1 MKKRIRIVIF
11 ALLLV
16 VCSASLCACGILG
29 NGDGNTA
36 KAAVVATVAEEHD
49 NYTLY
54 DLTADGKHVG
64 VRIAGTFFGISARDL
79 YVDIY
84 YDGAGWNE
92 SDLTTAEKEAK
103 ENLQAAV
110 NEIVLA
116 ANTVNEVCNTLL
128 DGSGNGPSDICRYNN
143 AEPGARLEINYHTY
157 KMLSLAKQMY
167 AETDGRFNPALFRA
181 VDLWGFS
188 ARFTDGVYKRYTQ
201 NYDRA
206 FDYVNNSYPLP
217 DEKFVAAFADED
229 FVRFDDVTEEVD
241 GKYFVTKSAATVTV
255 DGVTYSRWIDLGG
268 IAKGYVCDLI
278 EQTLASKDLTKYYAS
293 VGDSSAVCGSDYD
306 GEQFD
311 LAVVNPF
318 SPSTAACLVYVSG
331 GGVSSSGLYNR
342 NYTVDGKVYAHIID
356 GASGRPTTS
365 GVYGVTM
372 ITGSSQAVGAD
383 CLTTALS
390 QMTVGQITDFI
401 NGYAAQN
408 DITVLA
414 FVRTVDGKK
423 QLLSNADDIRPS
435 KGGGNNIA
443 NALKKVDGKYVYDE
457 SATSDA
463 EQQQNAKNVT
473 IAVLCTTFAI
483 LIVVTVVLCV
493 VNRRKK
499 QNVVYKEQTAFRR
512 ADIYV
517 YFAVATLVVLL
528 FVACARPVGQVA
540 TTVKAVDMESGKTLF
555 AYDIANGK
563 WQTFDESGI
572 TCEVVQNGQSLTV
585 TVNRGTDGKYNTF
598 EIVPSADGVSVT
610 MKAAECGVH
619 KDCIRVFGTI
629 SAGSIVC
636 SPNMLKVI
644 VE

>member
-16 VCSASLCACGILG
+16 VCSASLCACGIFDR
-29 NGDGNTA
+29 GDGNTA
-36 KAAVVATVAEEHD
+36 KAAVVATVVEEHD

-64 VRIAGTFFGISARDL
+64 VRISGTFLGIGARDL
-79 YVDIY
+79 YADIY

-92 SDLTTAEKEAK
+92 TELTTTEKEAK
-103 ENLQAAV
+103 ENVQAAV

-116 ANTVNEVCNTLL
+116 ATTVNDVCNTLL
-128 DGSGNGPSDICRYNN
+128 DGSGGSPSDIWRYNN
-143 AEPGARLEINYHTY
+143 DEPGARLEINYHTY

-188 ARFTDGVYKRYTQ
+188 ARFTDGVYKKYAQ
-201 NYDRA
+201 NYDRV

-217 DEKFVAAFADED
+217 DDKFVTAFADKD
-229 FVRFDDVTEEVD
+229 FARFDDVVEEID
-241 GKYFVTKSAATVTV
+241 GKYFVTKSAAMVMV

-278 EQTLASKDLTKYYAS
+278 EQTLTSKNLKNYYAS

-318 SPSTAACLVYVSG
+318 SPSTAACSLYVSG

-356 GASGRPTTS
+356 GANGRPTTS
-365 GVYGVTM
+365 GVYGVTL
-372 ITGSSQAVGAD
+372 ITGRARAAAAD
-383 CLTTALS
+383 CLTTAIS
-390 QMTVGQITDFI
+390 QMTPEQITDFI

-423 QLLSNADDIRPS
+423 QLLTNYGDIRPS
-435 KGGGNNIA
+435 KAGGNDIA

-457 SATSDA
+457 SAVSDA
-463 EQQQNAKNVT
+463 EQQQNAKTITIVVLCVT
-473 IAVLCTTFAI
+473 FAVLIA
-483 LIVVTVVLCV
+483 VTVVLCV

-499 QNVVYKEQTAFRR
+499 QNVVYKDQTAFKR

-528 FVACARPVGQVA
+528 FVACARPVGQTA

-555 AYDIANGK
+555 AYEIATGK

-572 TCEVVQNGQSLTV
+572 ACEVVRNGQSLTV
-585 TVNRGTDGKYNTF
+585 TVTRGTDGKYNTF
-598 EIVPSADGVSVT
+598 EIVPASDGINVT
-610 MKAAECGVH
+610 MTAAECGIH

>member
-16 VCSASLCACGILG
+16 VCSASLCACGIFD
-29 NGDGNTA
+29 NGDGNMA

-49 NYTLY
+49 NYTVY

-84 YDGAGWNE
+84 YDGAGWKDE
-92 SDLTTAEKEAK
+92 LTSAEKEAK

-116 ANTVNEVCNTLL
+116 ANTVNELCNTLL
-128 DGSGNGPSDICRYNN
+128 DGSGGNSPSDVWRYNN

-188 ARFTDGVYKRYTQ
+188 ARFTDGIYKRYAQ
-201 NYDRA
+201 NYDRT
-206 FDYVNNSYPLP
+206 FDYANNSYPLP
-217 DEKFVAAFADED
+217 GDKFVAAFADKD

-241 GKYFVTKSAATVTV
+241 GKFFVTKSAAAVTV
-255 DGVTYSRWIDLGG
+255 DGVMYSRWIDLGG

-278 EQTLASKDLTKYYAS
+278 EQTLANKNLKKYYAS

-318 SPSTAACLVYVSG
+318 SPSTAACSVYVSG

-342 NYTVDGKVYAHIID
+342 NYTVEGKVYAHIID
-356 GASGRPTTS
+356 GANGRPTTS

-372 ITGSSQAVGAD
+372 ITGCSQAAVAD
-383 CLTTALS
+383 CLTTAIS

-423 QLLSNADDIRPS
+423 QLLTNCDYLRPS
-435 KGGGNNIA
+435 KGGGNDIT

-463 EQQQNAKNVT
+463 EQQQNAKTVT

-483 LIVVTVVLCV
+483 LIAVTVVLCV

-499 QNVVYKEQTAFRR
+499 QNVVYKEQTAFCR

-540 TTVKAVDMESGKTLF
+540 ATVKAVDMESGKTLF

-563 WQTFDESGI
+563 WQTFDEGGI
-572 TCEVVQNGQSLTV
+572 TCEVIQNGQSLTV

-598 EIVPSADGVSVT
+598 EIVPASNGVNVT

-644 VE
+644 VQ

>member
-1 MKKRIRIVIF
+1 
-11 ALLLV
+11 
-16 VCSASLCACGILG
+16 
-29 NGDGNTA
+29 
-36 KAAVVATVAEEHD
+36 
-49 NYTLY
+49 
-54 DLTADGKHVG
+54 
-64 VRIAGTFFGISARDL
+64 
-79 YVDIY
+79 
-84 YDGAGWNE
+84 
-92 SDLTTAEKEAK
+92 
-103 ENLQAAV
+103 
-110 NEIVLA
+110 
-116 ANTVNEVCNTLL
+116 
-128 DGSGNGPSDICRYNN
+128 
-143 AEPGARLEINYHTY
+143 
-157 KMLSLAKQMY
+157 MY

-188 ARFTDGVYKRYTQ
+188 ARFTDGIYKRYAQ
-201 NYDRA
+201 NYDRT

-217 DEKFVAAFADED
+217 DDKFVAAFADKD

-241 GKYFVTKSAATVTV
+241 GKFFVTKSAAAVTV

-278 EQTLASKDLTKYYAS
+278 EQTLANKNLKKYYAS

-318 SPSTAACLVYVSG
+318 SPSTAACSVYVSG

-342 NYTVDGKVYAHIID
+342 NYTVEGKVYAHIID
-356 GASGRPTTS
+356 GVNGRPTTS

-372 ITGSSQAVGAD
+372 ITGCSQAAVAD
-383 CLTTALS
+383 CLTTAIS

-423 QLLSNADDIRPS
+423 QLLTNCDYLRPS
-435 KGGGNNIA
+435 KVGGNDIA

-463 EQQQNAKNVT
+463 EQQQNAKTVT
-473 IAVLCTTFAI
+473 IAVLCTTFVV
-483 LIVVTVVLCV
+483 LIAVTVVLCV

-499 QNVVYKEQTAFRR
+499 QNVVYKEQTAFCR

-540 TTVKAVDMESGKTLF
+540 ATVKAVDMESGKTLF

-563 WQTFDESGI
+563 WQTFDEGGI

-598 EIVPSADGVSVT
+598 EIVPASNGVNVT